1 MHTVVRN
8 GNTTFK
14 YERRYTL
21 NMNARERDEL
31 MIRMDERV
39 KTVFNQMESFDNM
52 FTNHLH
58 HHEMWENDMKTQLR
72 WGLGVMATIIGG
84 LIAAMR
90 YI

>member
-1 MHTVVRN
+1 
-8 GNTTFK
+8 
-14 YERRYTL
+14 
-21 NMNARERDEL
+21 MNARERDEL

-39 KTVFNQMESFDNM
+39 KTVFNKMEDFDTM

-58 HHEMWENDMKTQLR
+58 HREMWENDMKTQLR
-72 WGLGVMATIIGG
+72 WGMGFMATIIGG

>member
-1 MHTVVRN
+1 
-8 GNTTFK
+8 
-14 YERRYTL
+14 
-21 NMNARERDEL
+21 MNASERDEL

-39 KTVFNQMESFDNM
+39 KTVFNMMGDFDTM

-58 HHEMWENDMKTQLR
+58 HHEVWENDMKTQVR

-90 YI
+90 FM

>member
-1 MHTVVRN
+1 
-8 GNTTFK
+8 
-14 YERRYTL
+14 
-21 NMNARERDEL
+21 MNARERDEL

-39 KTVFNQMESFDNM
+39 KTVFNKMEDFDKM

-58 HHEMWENDMKTQLR
+58 HHEMWENDMKSQLR
-72 WGLGVMATIIGG
+72 WGMGFMATIIGG